1 MAEKWEQVPRHAAQ
15 PHLVRD
21 TGGQSSQ
28 VPGRHAGDVH
38 TGQPEEPDNDSM
50 GRRNIDLLFT
60 IYIEAIVPAEYSALP
75 CPMPMPDSAQVSLA
89 GEGGGAGQLGEG
101 GGVRVVGVAPR
112 PRDLGCPTLH
122 QGGGQVAG
130 LH

>member
-1 MAEKWEQVPRHAAQ
+1 MAEEWEQVPRHAAQ

-28 VPGRHAGDVH
+28 VPGRHAGGVH
-38 TGQPEEPDNDSM
+38 TVQPEEPDNDSM

-75 CPMPMPDSAQVSLA
+75 CPCLTVPRYPWLARVAAQASWGRE
-89 GEGGGAGQLGEG
+89 GE
-101 GGVRVVGVAPR
+101 
-112 PRDLGCPTLH
+112 
-122 QGGGQVAG
+122 
-130 LH
+130 

>member
-1 MAEKWEQVPRHAAQ
+1 MAEEWEQVPRHAAQ

-21 TGGQSSQ
+21 AGGQSSQ

-50 GRRNIDLLFT
+50 GRRKFWLEYGLF
-60 IYIEAIVPAEYSALP
+60 IYNLYKSNCSSRIFSPAL
-75 CPMPMPDSAQVSLA
+75 PMPDGAQVSLA

-101 GGVRVVGVAPR
+101 RGV
-112 PRDLGCPTLH
+112 
-122 QGGGQVAG
+122 
-130 LH
+130 